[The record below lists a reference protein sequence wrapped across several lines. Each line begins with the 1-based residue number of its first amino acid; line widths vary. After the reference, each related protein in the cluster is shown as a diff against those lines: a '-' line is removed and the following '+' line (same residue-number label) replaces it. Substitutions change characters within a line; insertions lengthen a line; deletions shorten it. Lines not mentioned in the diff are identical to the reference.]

1 MGYCSPKKHKD
12 LQVYTKVH
20 NNTVPEIQE
29 PKKKIKQDYESVKNQ
44 IMESNTKTVD
54 IQKGTKESNKTNN
67 ILLIKD
73 LFFLYDIIYNIWL
86 KL

>member
-12 LQVYTKVH
+12 IQVYTKVH
-20 NNTVPEIQE
+20 NNTVPEVRE

-54 IQKGTKESNKTNN
+54 IQKGTKESNKTKN
-67 ILLIKD
+67 IPLIKD
-73 LFFLYDIIYNIWL
+73 PFFLYHIIYNIWL